1 MEEGETSSEDISQTR
16 TVEAAKIKDM
26 TFDDLNDKAWKISQE
41 SLSKWK
47 DRLESRV
54 AEQTPAINQHL
65 EDLSKLYGIKAPE
78 NVVVNL
84 QYYPQEGSHKGEPIN
99 NFVETGR
106 LEEDFADVIY
116 WVPNPSSLP
125 EEVTDEVLQ
134 KIMHETQHISF
145 GGEKFQ
151 DLVKTAE
158 QNPKVI
164 ESLKKLEGVSG
175 NYMEVTTELVVTYIE
190 NMYDRKTT
198 EDTHKETFEGIIP
211 VTIEIDKDK
220 HGKVL
225 EAIIRE
231 DVEGWRD
238 KGKGPGPYTNLRQ
251 HWEKLLGGLPN
262 GYETRENEANVT
274 KKDSDKSFKG
284 TRIYEIAGE
293 LDTSLAERYVEEGK
307 EIDEDFIVELYKMVD
322 THISEDKMRP

>member
-1 MEEGETSSEDISQTR
+1 MEEGDASSEGISQTR

-26 TFDDLNDKAWKISQE
+26 TFEDLKEKAWKISQD

-65 EDLSKLYGIKAPE
+65 EDLSVLYGIDAPE

-84 QYYPQEGSHKGEPIN
+84 QYYPQEGAHKGEPIN

-125 EEVTDEVLQ
+125 EDATDDVLQ
-134 KIMHETQHISF
+134 KVMHETQHISF
-145 GGEKFQ
+145 GGKKFQ

-190 NMYDRKTT
+190 NLYNNKTT
-198 EDTHKETFEGIIP
+198 EPRQKETFEGISP
-211 VTIEIDKDK
+211 VTIEVDKEK
-220 HGKVL
+220 HGQVL

-251 HWEKLLGGLPN
+251 RWENLLGGMPK
-262 GYETRENEANVT
+262 GYETREDEANVT
-274 KKDSDKSFKG
+274 KHDSDKSFKG

-307 EIDEDFIVELYKMVD
+307 EIDEDFIVELYRMVD
-322 THISEDKMRP
+322 AKLEAEKQ